1 MLIDDGMLVR
11 QDGAWIPAATLSS
24 VAVPPSVAAL
34 LAARLE
40 RLTDDERRA
49 IECAAVIGKE
59 FYAGAVRDLLPENLA
74 RGPPA

>member
-1 MLIDDGMLVR
+1 M
-11 QDGAWIPAATLSS
+11 
-24 VAVPPSVAAL
+24 PPSVAAL

-59 FYAGAVRDLLPENLA
+59 FYAGAVRDLLPEPLRDDA
-74 RGPPA
+74 PA